1 MSDATDYDA
10 TAEADA
16 TTAAVTTAKLES
28 EDAPRISPVVPIILW
43 VVFAV
48 LYGYPLFEGISNLIA
63 LPGYYAELGIGGS
76 VPWYL
81 LVIGVA
87 APAVLYLA
95 AVLLGRGRELFPRAL
110 ILAVGLAATNALAL
124 SVVQWAQ
131 ALQPAL
137 K

>member
-1 MSDATDYDA
+1 MSDTPDVLGPATPDREGGSRSSLVA
-10 TAEADA
+10 LI
-16 TTAAVTTAKLES
+16 VLM
-28 EDAPRISPVVPIILW
+28 

-48 LYGYPLFEGISNLIA
+48 LYAYPLFQGISNFVA
-63 LPGYYAELGIGGS
+63 LPPYYRQLGIGGA

-81 LVIGVA
+81 LVIGVL
-87 APAVLYLA
+87 APPALYLGA
-95 AVLLGRGRELFPRAL
+95 LLLGRGREIFARAL

-131 ALQPAL
+131 AVQPAI